1 MTSEEEILGQL
12 YKSFI
17 ENNEKGVYRAIDKW
31 FERDYG
37 EKQLLFKL
45 IEAQEEIAR
54 RFEENECF
62 LADLM
67 KSTTILQKSNKLI
80 TEKMANEGIVSKNK
94 PTVVIGTVKNDTHD
108 LGKNIAACRLQIA
121 GFKVIDLGRDLHTS
135 EIVDATIKNKAAILA
150 VSSMTSITM
159 GHLREIVELLKE
171 KGYRENV
178 KIMVSGAPVTQEY
191 ADRIGADAYVRT
203 ASEAVETAENFI
215 NQKN

>member
-1 MTSEEEILGQL
+1 MTSEDEILGQL

-17 ENNEKGVYRAIDKW
+17 ENNEEGVHRAIDKW
-31 FERDYG
+31 FERGYE

-45 IEAQEEIAR
+45 IEAQEEVAR

-62 LADLM
+62 LATLIN
-67 KSTTILQKSNKLI
+67 STTILQKSNKLI
-80 TEKMANEGIVSKNK
+80 TEKMANKGFASKNK
-94 PTVVIGTVKNDTHD
+94 ATVVIGTVKNDTHD

-121 GFKVIDLGRDLHTS
+121 GFKVVDLGRDLPTS
-135 EIVDATIKNKAAILA
+135 EIVDATINNKADILA

-159 GHLREIVELLKE
+159 DNLKEIVDLVKE

-178 KIMVSGAPVTQEY
+178 KIIVSGAPVTKEY

-215 NQKN
+215 SQKC